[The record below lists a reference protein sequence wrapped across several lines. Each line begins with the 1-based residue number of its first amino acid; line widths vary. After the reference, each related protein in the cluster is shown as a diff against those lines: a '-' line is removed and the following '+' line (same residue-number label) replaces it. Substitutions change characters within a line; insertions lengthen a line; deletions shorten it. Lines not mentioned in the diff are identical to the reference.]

1 MRCWRSSEIA
11 CPSHRRWI
19 HSETSQL
26 RYMLESHPQVTN
38 VRISFF
44 YFFFIYIY
52 DSVFHTTTIVFEE
65 FHFSTQFSTE
75 GLTDWQSRYVKN
87 IKKKKKCFLSQF
99 LFLYS
104 FRRPTRGSNIGNKVF
119 NSTRNKRLDSLRHGL
134 VNCYFYRERWLL
146 FHRANH
152 QKLAQFIIRIVL
164 VGGRVGVRAATL

>member
-65 FHFSTQFSTE
+65 FHFFIQFSIE

-87 IKKKKKCFLSQF
+87 IKKKKKNASCHSFSFYIRFGDRLEARISATKFL
-99 LFLYS
+99 
-104 FRRPTRGSNIGNKVF
+104 TRLE
-119 NSTRNKRLDSLRHGL
+119 TRDWT
-134 VNCYFYRERWLL
+134 V
-146 FHRANH
+146 
-152 QKLAQFIIRIVL
+152 
-164 VGGRVGVRAATL
+164 